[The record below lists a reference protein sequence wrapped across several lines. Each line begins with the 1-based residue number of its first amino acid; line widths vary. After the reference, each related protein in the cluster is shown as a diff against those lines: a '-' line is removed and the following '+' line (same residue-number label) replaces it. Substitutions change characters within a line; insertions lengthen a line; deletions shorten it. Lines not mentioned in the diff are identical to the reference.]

1 MGTAIEVDKRKRPKL
16 NSWKPKN
23 WKAIYDRVVAFHV
36 MGKKNTEIA
45 QTLSMTPEHVS
56 TILNLPRALEL
67 KAKMESALRA
77 RIEENIPEALE
88 YIAKKTT
95 TRLKQV
101 LDDDE
106 LFAKAPLAIID
117 RGLDVLKGLNHL
129 KGGGNGA
136 PGINVQN
143 AVIIPQ
149 NQAAGLIEG
158 FTKAD
163 EARRINGSNAV
174 ATIESGPQREG

>member
-1 MGTAIEVDKRKRPKL
+1 MATQAVETVSTDRRRGPKL
-16 NSWKPKN
+16 NAWKPKN
-23 WKAIYDRVVAFHV
+23 WKAVYDRVVAYHV
-36 MGKKNTEIA
+36 MGKKNIEIA
-45 QTLSMTPEHVS
+45 QALSLTPEHVS

-67 KAKMESALRA
+67 KKKLEDAMRAKM
-77 RIEENIPEALE
+77 EENIPEMLE
-88 YIAKKTT
+88 YVARKTAS
-95 TRLKQV
+95 RLKQV

-117 RGLDVLKGLNHL
+117 RGLDVMKGLNHL

-149 NQAAGLIEG
+149 QQAAGLIEG

-163 EARRINGSNAV
+163 EARRINGSNPV
-174 ATIESGPQREG
+174 ATVEPGA

>member
-1 MGTAIEVDKRKRPKL
+1 MEAAAVDKRRTGKL

-45 QTLSMTPEHVS
+45 AQLSLTPEHVS
-56 TILNLPRALEL
+56 TILNLPRAQEL
-67 KAKMESALRA
+67 KKKMEDALRA

-95 TRLKQV
+95 SRLKQV
-101 LDDDE
+101 LDDDD

-174 ATIESGPQREG
+174 AAIEPGPQREG

>member
-1 MGTAIEVDKRKRPKL
+1 MSSAALQLNNEDDGRRKPKL
-16 NSWKPKN
+16 KAWKPKR

-45 QTLSMTPEHVS
+45 ATLSMTPEHVS
-56 TILNLPRALEL
+56 TILNLPHAIEL
-67 KAKMESALRA
+67 RLKMEAALR
-77 RIEENIPEALE
+77 EKMQENIPDMLE
-88 YIAKKTT
+88 YVARKTAS
-95 TRLKQV
+95 RLKQV

-117 RGLDVLKGLNHL
+117 RGLDVMKGLNHL

-136 PGINVQN
+136 PGSMNIQN

-158 FTKAD
+158 FGKAD
-163 EARRINGSNAV
+163 EARRLNGSIV
-174 ATIESGPQREG
+174 TPE